1 MLLCTAQ
8 EIRSDEQMDSCDK
21 VRFGN
26 QGADSD
32 ENFQNALSLR
42 NRRIVLTSDE
52 ARAIF
57 MSKPPLLKN
66 VKVHTTTLAKVYG
79 VSAKTIRDIWV
90 GRTWYRATYFLD
102 DTKAAC
108 VERLQKKLGRP
119 RGAKD
124 VRPRTK
130 RMSALE
136 QVESG
141 QKYSLGSNFQQN
153 IGTLLDWS
161 QPKIGDEVKQGLPNF
176 PASSGLKEA
185 TDWPSQDFEA
195 QPEQGPVDW
204 AAYLANGLGGFS
216 QFTDPFHNDWA
227 FWPNEVIRASR
238 MT

>member
-1 MLLCTAQ
+1 
-8 EIRSDEQMDSCDK
+8 
-21 VRFGN
+21 
-26 QGADSD
+26 
-32 ENFQNALSLR
+32 
-42 NRRIVLTSDE
+42 
-52 ARAIF
+52 
-57 MSKPPLLKN
+57 
-66 VKVHTTTLAKVYG
+66 
-79 VSAKTIRDIWV
+79 
-90 GRTWYRATYFLD
+90 
-102 DTKAAC
+102 
-108 VERLQKKLGRP
+108 
-119 RGAKD
+119 
-124 VRPRTK
+124 
-130 RMSALE
+130 MSALE

-204 AAYLANGLGGFS
+204 AAYLADGLGGFS